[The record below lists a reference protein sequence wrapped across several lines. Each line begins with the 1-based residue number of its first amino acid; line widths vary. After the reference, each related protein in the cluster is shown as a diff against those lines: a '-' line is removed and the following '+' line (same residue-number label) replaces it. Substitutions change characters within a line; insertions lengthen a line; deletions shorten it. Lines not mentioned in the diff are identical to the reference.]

1 MTEMTAM
8 VLVFVMVIACLV
20 VAGYAHYKKV
30 EAFQEVLD
38 LIKKQGSDIKP
49 TDIIPSACMY
59 YRHDF
64 GLLEMAER
72 EHTIFEAK
80 EWIYA
85 WAKALED
92 SGDIRLLQIFNE
104 LKARELI

>member
-1 MTEMTAM
+1 MTDTIAM
-8 VLVFVMVIACLV
+8 VLVFVIVLVGLV
-20 VAGYAHYKKV
+20 VAGYFRYKRW
-30 EAFQEVLD
+30 QEVDEIIACLNGNKD
-38 LIKKQGSDIKP
+38 SLKA
-49 TDIIPSACMY
+49 TDIISSACMY

-64 GLLEMAER
+64 GLLEGAER

-92 SGDIRLLQIFNE
+92 TGDIRLLQIFNE
-104 LKARELI
+104 LKAKEKQ